1 MAFGDPNSTSG
12 YLVPLVSL
20 RKAGIEPKDYFG
32 SVSFSGGH
40 EQSVPGVL
48 KGSYDSAFPWTSEG
62 DRFANIRTMMD
73 KGMLKRDDIR
83 VAGKPDLTA
92 NPHHSHRAALPPK

>member
-1 MAFGDPNSTSG
+1 MLYYVIVFFVFFLMIRRPPRSTRLTHSFPTRRSSDLLKGKSMAFGDPNPTSG

-40 EQSVPGVL
+40 EQSVLGVL
-48 KGSYDSAFPWTSEG
+48 K
-62 DRFANIRTMMD
+62 DRKSTRLNS
-73 KGMLKRDDIR
+73 
-83 VAGKPDLTA
+83 
-92 NPHHSHRAALPPK
+92 SH